1 MRIKKI
7 AQTPG
12 VLATVIDNLTSDNST
27 NALSAKQGKV
37 LYDTINSNI
46 LNGTVLWHGEIGEL
60 NSTATLT
67 DSANNY
73 QFILVRGIWDNRNY
87 ATRCGILYP
96 EYQTIGEVLIN
107 WATASYAYH
116 YRMSLSTN
124 R

>member
-1 MRIKKI
+1 MKIKKI

-12 VLATVIDNLTSDNST
+12 LVATVVDNLTSSST
-27 NALSAKQGKV
+27 IDALSANQGKA
-37 LYDTINSNI
+37 LYDMINSNI
-46 LNGTVLWHGEIGEL
+46 LNGTLLWHGEIGEL

-73 QFILVRGIWDNRNY
+73 QFILVRGIWNNGDY

-107 WATASYAYH
+107 WSNSSYSYH
-116 YRMSLSTN
+116 YRLLF
-124 R
+124 